1 MKRFMITICV
11 MVILAIAIN
20 PVFSQSLEYGVKAG
34 LNFAT
39 FGGEDAGD
47 WGTRTGFSF
56 GGFLAYPV
64 AGIFFIQPELLYTMK
79 GAEDTFTF
87 QGDSYTES
95 FRFSYLEIPVLG
107 KLALPLRNMSIK
119 PVLYAGPALSF
130 RLSSKYHA
138 EGGGEEYEEDDD
150 AVKST
155 DFGFVIGAGAG
166 VPIGARTLGLEVRYD
181 FGLTSF
187 DDSEEKYNVK
197 NNVLMLMISL
207 QL

>member
-1 MKRFMITICV
+1 MKRFGVTICAI
-11 MVILAIAIN
+11 VILSIAVN
-20 PVFSQSLEYGVKAG
+20 PLFAQSLEYGVKAG

-64 AGIFFIQPELLYTMK
+64 ADIFFIQPELLYTMK
-79 GAEDTFTF
+79 GA
-87 QGDSYTES
+87 
-95 FRFSYLEIPVLG
+95 
-107 KLALPLRNMSIK
+107 
-119 PVLYAGPALSF
+119 
-130 RLSSKYHA
+130 
-138 EGGGEEYEEDDD
+138 
-150 AVKST
+150 
-155 DFGFVIGAGAG
+155 
-166 VPIGARTLGLEVRYD
+166 EVRYD